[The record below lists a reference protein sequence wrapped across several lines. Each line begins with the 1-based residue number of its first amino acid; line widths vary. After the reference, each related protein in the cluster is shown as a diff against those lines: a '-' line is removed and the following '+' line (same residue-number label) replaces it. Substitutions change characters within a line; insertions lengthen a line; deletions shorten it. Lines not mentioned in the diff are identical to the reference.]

1 MTIRSRFA
9 RIGPWLA
16 LGLAPLVV
24 SSAQTSPAAPGPHR
38 VNSPYSATAH
48 SDRAANYYQ
57 ATWGVTAM
65 TVRTVPADQLIRFSY
80 KVVNAAKAKALSAK
94 EAAPQLI
101 DDVSRV
107 SLVVPTMDK
116 IGQLRQ
122 STAPEDGK
130 TYWMVFSNKG
140 SVVKRGHR
148 VSVVIGEF
156 RADGLTVQ

>member
-1 MTIRSRFA
+1 ML
-9 RIGPWLA
+9 LA
-16 LGLAPLVV
+16 GCLAPWVV
-24 SSAQTSPAAPGPHR
+24 AAALAANAATETRSHPA
-38 VNSPYSATAH
+38 VSPYSGVGH
-48 SDRAANYYQ
+48 SDRAANFYQ
-57 ATWGVTAM
+57 SSWGVTAM

-80 KVVNAAKAKALSAK
+80 KVVNAAKAKALNAK

-101 DDVSRV
+101 DEVSHV

-140 SVVKRGHR
+140 NVVKRGHH

-156 RADGLTVQ
+156 RVDGLTVE